1 MKIMIEACVYNAFK
15 NVVIS
20 IDSDSDG
27 ALCVL
32 VSRTDDNGNAF
43 VLDGLTV
50 DTVRQE
56 PRRVK

>member
-1 MKIMIEACVYNAFK
+1 MKIMIEACVYNALK
-15 NVVIS
+15 DVVIS
-20 IDSDSDG
+20 IDRDSNG

-32 VSRTDDNGNAF
+32 VSRTDDHGNTF

-56 PRRVK
+56 PRG

>member
-1 MKIMIEACVYNAFK
+1 MKIMIEACVYNTLK
-15 NVVIS
+15 DVVIS
-20 IDSDSDG
+20 IDRDSYG

-32 VSRTDDNGNAF
+32 VSRTDDNGNVF